1 MIESSLIAGN
11 MMNVFEVAEYL
22 FGPMRSSTDEEN
34 KLIRDMMNRNSK
46 PFGVNV
52 FDTSNEEMVEEDN
65 NANQGFL
72 P

>member
-65 NANQGFL
+65 NANQGLL